1 MRPLLQ
7 IQFEVILNESVVSV
21 YDHSVVLSAVVKNGS
36 VFTEMDTTGRKEEEI
51 LSQLTSEE
59 WGNDRA

>member
-7 IQFEVILNESVVSV
+7 TQFEVILNESVVSF
-21 YDHSVVLSAVVKNGS
+21 YGHSAVLSAVVKNGS

>member
-1 MRPLLQ
+1 MQ
-7 IQFEVILNESVVSV
+7 TQFEVILNESVVSV
-21 YDHSVVLSAVVKNGS
+21 HGHSVVLSAVVKNGS